1 MNKRNGSI
9 ELFSTIS
16 PEELTPRLLELGVS
30 KKHIKNHL
38 AKYFYIIDRIYTNDV
53 INKNTEVCRFNF
65 DLLSRI
71 IGTRYVKPILSN
83 LINAGIIQL
92 SSRYFAGVKSN
103 GYILSEPRGAK
114 LYTFSD
120 GRFVEKIIEGRVSRT
135 EQDTQTLSRLFRTLR
150 NLQLDHIDLKSLSE
164 DEFRF
169 VKMLKDNLFQTVG
182 KKGKR
187 VYNNFCNL
195 PKSIRSEVKLNGEY
209 LGFVDIVNSQMI
221 FLSGVISDQLR
232 NKGVNPIDST
242 AEFISLSVNGQLYE
256 KLMKLAGIDSRK
268 EIKELIFEIIFSKK
282 SHSKLKRIFKKE
294 YSQVY
299 QVINDLKADDYKVL
313 AHLMQQKEAKVVFRA
328 LDSIEFNKEV
338 LTIHDSLYCPISEI
352 NTIKEALIDSFRT
365 EGLNATINVN
375 DQELITVNSYTAN
388 EIEKIINTEN
398 SRFEIK
404 LQELKARRAR
414 NEKIGVKGL
423 CELAQTIDFNSLNEE
438 IIRKKIEE
446 VVPVPVKVNMNQMKF
461 KVQDYFFFW
470 NGMYVDKRSPN
481 NQTINLI
488 HEELERMNRI
498 SLKVGIN

>member
-1 MNKRNGSI
+1 MNKKNGSI

-16 PEELTPRLLELGVS
+16 PEELTHRLLEIGVS
-30 KKHIKNHL
+30 QKHINNHL
-38 AKYFYIIDRIYTNDV
+38 VKYFYIIDKIYTNDI
-53 INKNTEVCRFNF
+53 INKNAEVCRLSTKLLKNLLGSKYSFLILKNLKESGII
-65 DLLSRI
+65 LLSS
-71 IGTRYVKPILSN
+71 K
-83 LINAGIIQL
+83 
-92 SSRYFAGVKSN
+92 YFAGVHSN

-120 GRFVEKIIEGRVSRT
+120 SRFVSKIIEERVSRI
-135 EQDTQTLSRLFRTLR
+135 EKDTKTLSRLFRTLR
-150 NLQLDHIDLKSLSE
+150 NLQLDHIDMKFLSE

-169 VKMLKDNLFQTVG
+169 VKMLQDNPFQTVG

-195 PKSIRSEVKLNGEY
+195 PKSIRSKVKLNGEY

-242 AEFISLSVNGQLYE
+242 AEFISLSINGRLYE
-256 KLMKLAGIDSRK
+256 KLMKLARIDSRM

-282 SHSKLKRIFKKE
+282 SYSKLKRIFKKE

-328 LDSIEFNKEV
+328 LDSIEFNKDV
-338 LTIHDSLYCPISEI
+338 LTIHDSLYCPKSEI
-352 NTIKEALIDSFRT
+352 NTIKEALIDSFKT

-375 DQELITVNSYTAN
+375 DQELITVNSYTTN

-398 SRFEIK
+398 TRFDIK
-404 LQELKARRAR
+404 LQELKAKRAK

-423 CELAQTIDFNSLNEE
+423 CELAQTIDFDHLDEVT
-438 IIRKKIEE
+438 IKQKLEE
-446 VVPVPVKVNMNQMKF
+446 VIPVPVIVNMNQMKF
-461 KVQDYFFFW
+461 NVLDYFSF
-470 NGMYVDKRSPN
+470 GMGCTWIKGHQMMKLLS
-481 NQTINLI
+481 
-488 HEELERMNRI
+488 
-498 SLKVGIN
+498 

>member
-16 PEELTPRLLELGVS
+16 PEELDRRLLELGVS

-38 AKYFYIIDRIYTNDV
+38 VKYFYIIDKIYTNDV

-71 IGTRYVKPILSN
+71 LGTRYVKPILSN
-83 LINAGIIQL
+83 LINSGIIQL
-92 SSRYFAGVKSN
+92 SSKYFAGVQSN

-120 GRFVEKIIEGRVSRT
+120 SRFVSKIIEERVSRI
-135 EQDTQTLSRLFRTLR
+135 EKDTKTLSRLFRTLT
-150 NLQLDHIDLKSLSE
+150 NLQLDHIDLKTLSE

-169 VKMLKDNLFQTVG
+169 VKMLQDNPFQTVG

-195 PKSIRSEVKLNGEY
+195 PKSIRSKVKLNGEY

-221 FLSGVISDQLR
+221 FLSGVISDHLR

-256 KLMKLAGIDSRK
+256 KLMKLAGIDSRM

-282 SHSKLKRIFKKE
+282 SYSKLKRIFEKS

-299 QVINDLKADDYKVL
+299 QVIKDLKTDDYKVL

-328 LDSIEFNKEV
+328 LDSIESSNEV
-338 LTIHDSLYCPISEI
+338 MTIHDSLYCPISEI
-352 NTIKEALIDSFRT
+352 NTIKEALIDSFKT

-398 SRFEIK
+398 SKFEIK

-423 CELAQTIDFNSLNEE
+423 CELAQTIDFDSLNEE
-438 IIRKKIEE
+438 LIRKKIEE
-446 VVPVPVKVNMNQMKF
+446 VVPVPVKVNMYQMKF
-461 KVQDYFFFW
+461 KVLDYFFFW
-470 NGMYVDKRSPN
+470 NGMYVNKIKPDNEKL
-481 NQTINLI
+481 NLI
-488 HEELERMNRI
+488 LKELDKMG
-498 SLKVGIN
+498 KVV